1 MEFSRFGFVAVGG
14 GEVVLSLSAVVVA
27 WVFNCFILG
36 FVRGVLDSVLK
47 LERADEA
54 RSRDVVV
61 AVAVAVKNPFRLCW
75 PLLGI
80 SVLARLAGGSD
91 GAVVAVAVNSDR
103 LAGSRFVLVTVVVVM
118 LCEEFVLGRRCKS
131 KRTDLTSLSESDA
144 VPPNDVLAVDVSL
157 NNAFSGDLRE
167 NMSLIFLRLSN
178 SVMSRP
184 DMGSRYSLLHSC
196 FLIPS

>member
-1 MEFSRFGFVAVGG
+1 MESSGFKFVAVGG
-14 GEVVLSLSAVVVA
+14 GEVVLSSSAVVVA
-27 WVFNCFILG
+27 WVLDCFTLE
-36 FVRGVLDSVLK
+36 FVRGV

-54 RSRDVVV
+54 RSGHVV
-61 AVAVAVKNPFRLCW
+61 VAVAVKNPFRLCW

-91 GAVVAVAVNSDR
+91 GAVVAVAVSSDR
-103 LAGSRFVLVTVVVVM
+103 LAGSRFMLVTVVVVM
-118 LCEEFVLGRRCKS
+118 LCEEFVLGKRCKS

-157 NNAFSGDLRE
+157 NNAFSGDRRE